1 MASVDKTVE
10 YFNDDF
16 SKGLFPLDTNKIV
29 IENSAGELSKYIYE
43 NILNDAEEAHHFLPQ
58 ARCHAAKHGL
68 HLRRTLKLDPVAE
81 FYVYDLISRN
91 RTTFRKDF
99 SNNRLSFGHRF
110 ENGKSIPLSKAYRDF
125 KKSVAAAN
133 TKFEHGLKLDIATY
147 FNSLYHHDIVK
158 WFDDGTRDQSD
169 VEGVGQFLREI
180 NSGRSVDCLPQG
192 IHPCKVI
199 GAEFLKFLD
208 NSRTL
213 KSDLMLRFMDD
224 IYLFS
229 DNQQKVEHDFILLQQ
244 LAGEKGLSFNN
255 SKTKQ
260 GKVAIENV
268 DKHIEEVRKQLLY
281 VRTELVETYNGE
293 EEVEVEDELSLDSEQ
308 QEYLYTLL
316 HNPELEE
323 MDAEL
328 ILTFMNDKGEDVLEY
343 IEVFF
348 DRFPNLSKKLFYF
361 CKNIDDKSSLAQVLI
376 SHLDNSVIITE
387 EQLFWFAKIAEEYLS
402 QTAEYSSILIK
413 LLEHKYATDISK
425 SKILEIPDVRFGLP
439 DIREQYLRVGRADWL
454 SWSSAVGT
462 RGMSKNN
469 RNHLL
474 KYFSNVSQMNFLIA
488 SAVRRL

>member
-110 ENGKSIPLSKAYRDF
+110 ENGKPIPLSKAYRDF

-268 DKHIEEVRKQLLY
+268 D
-281 VRTELVETYNGE
+281 
-293 EEVEVEDELSLDSEQ
+293 
-308 QEYLYTLL
+308 
-316 HNPELEE
+316 
-323 MDAEL
+323 
-328 ILTFMNDKGEDVLEY
+328 
-343 IEVFF
+343 
-348 DRFPNLSKKLFYF
+348 
-361 CKNIDDKSSLAQVLI
+361 
-376 SHLDNSVIITE
+376 
-387 EQLFWFAKIAEEYLS
+387 
-402 QTAEYSSILIK
+402 
-413 LLEHKYATDISK
+413 EHCS
-425 SKILEIPDVRFGLP
+425 G
-439 DIREQYLRVGRADWL
+439 Q
-454 SWSSAVGT
+454 
-462 RGMSKNN
+462 
-469 RNHLL
+469 
-474 KYFSNVSQMNFLIA
+474 
-488 SAVRRL
+488 